1 MRAAEVEVSGMVRGG
16 AAAEP
21 SRMGCRV
28 SGSGVPCH
36 DRVAR
41 VWKLRAKALAG
52 ILVGRDDGGALGRR
66 FPIGGVILK
75 QQPCYTGFSGEN
87 PVQFLDERRRR
98 LWRRVLLGGVV
109 F

>member
-41 VWKLRAKALAG
+41 VWKLRAEALAG
-52 ILVGRDDGGALGRR
+52 IFVGRDDDGALGRR
-66 FPIGGVILK
+66 FFVEGVIMEL
-75 QQPCYTGFSGEN
+75 QPCYTGLSG
-87 PVQFLDERRRR
+87 
-98 LWRRVLLGGVV
+98 
-109 F
+109 